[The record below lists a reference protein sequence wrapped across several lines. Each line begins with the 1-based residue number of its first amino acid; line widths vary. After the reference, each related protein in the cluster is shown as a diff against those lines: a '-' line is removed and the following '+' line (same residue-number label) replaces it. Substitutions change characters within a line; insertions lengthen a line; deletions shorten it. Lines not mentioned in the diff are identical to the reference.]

1 MNPVTPANPMTHPT
15 ATTLT
20 VENGIARLRFTS
32 PENGNPINRR
42 YCDELCD
49 QAIELSCRDDVRV
62 VLVTA
67 EGRNFG
73 FGGDIAHFV
82 AQGDRLPSEI
92 KRMTATIHSA
102 VARLQRMDAPM
113 VVAVQGVCAGGSAA
127 FAAGCDVVVS
137 ADNARWVA
145 AYTGI
150 GYSTDASATVMFSRR
165 MGLARAR
172 NFLLRNQTLDA
183 QAALAAGLADEV
195 VPADQLL
202 AHAEQIAQQFAAGPT
217 RAYGEVRRLLLSVQD
232 QPLETQLELESQ
244 ALARI
249 ARTADAREG
258 LQAFSEKRKPRFS
271 GR

>member
-1 MNPVTPANPMTHPT
+1 MTMIAT
-15 ATTLT
+15 ALT
-20 VENGIARLRFTS
+20 VENGLARLRFTDAA
-32 PENGNPINRR
+32 NANPINRR
-42 YCDELCD
+42 LCDELCD
-49 QAIELSCRDDVRV
+49 QAVELSSRGDVRA

-67 EGRNFG
+67 DGKHFG
-73 FGGDIAHFV
+73 FGGDIAHFNQ
-82 AQGDRLPSEI
+82 QGDQLPAEI

-102 VARLQRMDAPM
+102 ITRLQRMDAPM

-183 QAALAAGLADEV
+183 QAALAAGLVDEV
-195 VPADQLL
+195 VPADQLI
-202 AHAEQIAQQFAAGPT
+202 AHAEQIAQQFAQGPT
-217 RAYGEVRRLLLSVQD
+217 KAYGEVRRLLLSVQD
-232 QPLETQLELESQ
+232 QPLETQLELEAQ
-244 ALARI
+244 ALARV
-249 ARTADAREG
+249 AATDDAREG
-258 LQAFSEKRKPRFS
+258 LRSFSEKRKPNFT

>member
-1 MNPVTPANPMTHPT
+1 MTDTCT
-15 ATTLT
+15 ALSIDK
-20 VENGIARLRFTS
+20 GIARLRLTD
-32 PENGNPINRR
+32 PEKGNPINRR
-42 YCDELCD
+42 FCDELCD
-49 QAIELSCRDDVRV
+49 RAIELSCNSEVRV

-67 EGRNFG
+67 EGKNFG

-82 AQGDRLPSEI
+82 AQGEALPAEI

-102 VARLQRMDAPM
+102 IARLQRMDAPM
-113 VVAVQGVCAGGSAA
+113 VVAVQGICAGGSAA

-137 ADNARWVA
+137 ADSARWVA

-183 QAALAAGLADEV
+183 NAALAAGLVDEV

-202 AHAEQIAQQFAAGPT
+202 AHAEAIAAKFAIGPT
-217 RAYGEVRRLLLSVQD
+217 KAYGEVRRLLLTVQN
-232 QPLETQLELESQ
+232 QPLETQLELEAQ
-244 ALARI
+244 ALARV
-249 ARTADAREG
+249 AATEDAREG
-258 LQAFSEKRKPRFS
+258 LRSFSEKRKPSFT

>member
-1 MNPVTPANPMTHPT
+1 MSTT
-15 ATTLT
+15 ATALT
-20 VENGIARLRFTS
+20 VENGIARLRFTD
-32 PENGNPINRR
+32 PEHGNPINRR
-42 YCDELCD
+42 LCDEMCD
-49 QAIELSCRDDVRV
+49 RAIELSCRSDVRV

-67 EGRNFG
+67 EGKNFG

-82 AQGDRLPSEI
+82 AQGDQLPSEI

-102 VARLQRMDAPM
+102 IARLQRMDAPM
-113 VVAVQGVCAGGSAA
+113 VAAVQGVCAGGSAA

-172 NFLLRNQTLDA
+172 NFLLRNQVLDA
-183 QAALAAGLADEV
+183 QAALAAGLVDEV
-195 VPADQLL
+195 VPTDELL
-202 AHAEQIAQQFAAGPT
+202 TQAEAIALKFAAGPT
-217 RAYGEVRRLLLSVQD
+217 KAYGEVRRLLLSVQD
-232 QPLETQLELESQ
+232 QPLETQLEMEAQ
-244 ALARI
+244 ALSRVAS
-249 ARTADAREG
+249 TEDAREG
-258 LQAFSEKRKPRFS
+258 LAAFNEKRKPRFT

>member
-1 MNPVTPANPMTHPT
+1 MSST
-15 ATTLT
+15 ATSLSI
-20 VENGIARLRFTS
+20 ENGIARLRFTD
-32 PENGNPINRR
+32 PEKGNPINRR
-42 YCDELCD
+42 LCDELCD
-49 QAIELSCRDDVRV
+49 QAIALSCDASVRV

-67 EGRNFG
+67 EGKNFG

-82 AQGDRLPSEI
+82 AQGDALPSEI

-102 VARLQRMDAPM
+102 IARLQRMDAPM
-113 VVAVQGVCAGGSAA
+113 VVAVQGICAGGSAA
-127 FAAGCDVVVS
+127 FAAGCDIVIS

-183 QAALAAGLADEV
+183 PTALAAGLVDEV
-195 VPADQLL
+195 VPADQLTE
-202 AHAEQIAQQFAAGPT
+202 HAEQIAQQLATGPT
-217 RAYGEVRRLLLSVQD
+217 KAYGEVRRLLLTVQN
-232 QPLETQLELESQ
+232 QPLEAQLELEAQ
-244 ALARI
+244 ALARV
-249 ARTADAREG
+249 AATEDAREG
-258 LQAFSEKRKPRFS
+258 LQAFSQKRKPRFS

>member
-1 MNPVTPANPMTHPT
+1 MALASPIAAEQRVTLGWGRLFTNDALGDGRDRWRTGSYTVSRIKGISWSGELPTTPGEIVEFRFRADTIAPAS
-15 ATTLT
+15 LT
-20 VENGIARLRFTS
+20 D
-32 PENGNPINRR
+32 PDKGNPIHRR
-42 YCDELCD
+42 FCDELCER
-49 QAIELSCRDDVRV
+49 AIELSCREDVRA

-82 AQGDRLPSEI
+82 AQGDALPSEI

-102 VARLQRMDAPM
+102 IARLQRMDAPM
-113 VVAVQGVCAGGSAA
+113 VVAVQGICAGGSAA
-127 FAAGCDVVVS
+127 FAAGCDTVVS

-183 QAALAAGLADEV
+183 QAALAAGLV
-195 VPADQLL
+195 LP
-202 AHAEQIAQQFAAGPT
+202 
-217 RAYGEVRRLLLSVQD
+217 
-232 QPLETQLELESQ
+232 
-244 ALARI
+244 ALAW
-249 ARTADAREG
+249 AGYQPGGD
-258 LQAFSEKRKPRFS
+258 RKSTRLNS
-271 GR
+271 SH